1 MLTSNEKSIFERQI
15 LAKHPLFQGFKK
27 ITMCDGFASQIKAIR
42 GPDNV
47 TFETA
52 LGGCVECLL
61 DGMELVDAD
70 SCEEITEPKPA
81 RRQRAKKPKRTLRD
95 AIKESIRTSESEQD
109 ESKKSDE
116 TVKSDTQRKPVTKK
130 VKNQGKA
137 RTFKRKTKKPGRV

>member
-1 MLTSNEKSIFERQI
+1 MLTSDEKSIFKSQI
-15 LAKHPLFQGFKK
+15 LAKHPLFQGFTN
-27 ITMCDGFASQIKAIR
+27 ITMCDSFASQIKAIW
-42 GPDNV
+42 GPKYV

-52 LGGCVECLL
+52 LGCCVECLL
-61 DGMELVDAD
+61 DSL
-70 SCEEITEPKPA
+70 EIGDDDCSEPIPT
-81 RRQRAKKPKRTLRD
+81 RQRRAKKPKRTLRD

-116 TVKSDTQRKPVTKK
+116 TVKSDTHRKPATKK